1 MFLNPLTLGE
11 AGRLQLRNRSPR
23 RKAVRQE
30 GDSLFMGLDL
40 RIKQENG
47 YLFIGIIGEYSLM
60 ESRDLIHRVKE
71 ESKNS
76 GYQNVLLDTT
86 GLAGSI
92 PHLDMFELGVH
103 CAEVWKAA
111 FRVAIISR
119 AGGINK
125 LFEDV
130 AANRGARVLVV
141 ANEGAAIQWLDGNR
155 REGSTWS

>member
-1 MFLNPLTLGE
+1 
-11 AGRLQLRNRSPR
+11 
-23 RKAVRQE
+23 
-30 GDSLFMGLDL
+30 MGSDL
-40 RIKQENG
+40 RIKQQDG
-47 YLFIGIIGEYSLM
+47 YLFIGVVGEYSLM
-60 ESRDLIHRVKE
+60 DSRDLIHRVKE

-125 LFEDV
+125 FFEDV
-130 AANRGARVLVV
+130 ARNRGVRVLVV
-141 ANEGAAIQWLDGNR
+141 AKEDAAIQWLDGHH
-155 REGSTWS
+155 REEGIGSEE